1 MLLLPAKRRTRKIF
15 AGIFI
20 FLLLLA
26 IAFQVFIDRY
36 LEPIIH
42 QRLEKLIVAGSDS
55 LYNFQLDAINVKFWA
70 ASVEVKNL
78 SIKID
83 SVHYAQR
90 EKAGTLP
97 ALTFEID
104 LLRGSARNIGLFQLV
119 FKKKISIGSIFSK
132 NAHIS
137 FSRHDRRSDKK
148 INGDNQ
154 PLWKL
159 LQPDIQSIDVDKII
173 LNDISLNYAN
183 ADSATAFKWKFDHCS
198 AIVDN
203 TRIDSAATGDTS
215 RIAFSKNV
223 SIQFNNIKLQTA
235 DASYAIEAKQL
246 WYSSEKKIVEAE
258 DFKLQPVLGQ
268 QAFYRKIGYDKDRYS
283 LEFPKLKF
291 INFQLP
297 QWISQN
303 MLTIDTISMISP
315 VISVYKDRTAPADR
329 SSKFGKF
336 PHQLLENAPFTI
348 RVKAI
353 HVSDARVTYTEKNKE
368 SKMEG
373 KLVFQKLKGS
383 ITNVNNDPE
392 DLVKN
397 SRCVADINGIFMDR
411 SPIHV
416 LFTFHLNQAN
426 IGAFEVSADIEKL
439 DAAQLN
445 PVTLPLAQASV
456 KSFDMHELHYYI
468 IGTERTGIGN
478 LSMRYNNLEV
488 ELQKKDDD
496 GKMKKKGLLSF
507 LVNKLVVYPDNP
519 MKDKERKAVNIR
531 TDRIPDKSFFNLVW
545 KTLYASAK
553 DITIRIESLKKDKSS
568 AKKKK

>member
-1 MLLLPAKRRTRKIF
+1 MPLLPAKRRTRKIF
-15 AGIFI
+15 AGILI

-26 IAFQVFIDRY
+26 ITFQVFIDRY

-42 QRLEKLIVAGSDS
+42 QRLEKLIVSGSDS
-55 LYNFQLDAINVKFWA
+55 LYNFQLDAIDVRFWA

-78 SIKID
+78 RIKID
-83 SVHYAQR
+83 SAHYAQR
-90 EKAGTLP
+90 EKTGTLP

-104 LLRGSARNIGLFQLV
+104 LLKGSIRSIGLFQLV
-119 FKKKISIGSIFSK
+119 FKKKISIGSIISK
-132 NAHIS
+132 DGDIS
-137 FSRHDRRSDKK
+137 FSRHDRRSNKK
-148 INGDNQ
+148 MNTDNQ

-159 LQPDIQSIDVDKII
+159 LQPEILSIDVDKII
-173 LNDISLNYAN
+173 LNDISLNYTN

-198 AIVDN
+198 AIVDH
-203 TRIDSAATGDTS
+203 TKVDSTATADTS

-246 WYSSEKKIVEAE
+246 WYSSEKKIIEAE
-258 DFKLQPVLGQ
+258 DFTLHPVLGQ
-268 QAFYRKIGYDKDRYS
+268 QAFYRKVGYDKDRYS

-303 MLTIDTISMISP
+303 MLTIDTIDMLSP
-315 VISVYKDRTAPADR
+315 VISVYKDRTQPADGR
-329 SSKFGKF
+329 SKFGKY

-348 RVKAI
+348 RVKAVHI
-353 HVSDARVTYTEKNKE
+353 SDARVTYTEKSQE
-368 SKMEG
+368 SKLEG
-373 KLVFQKLKGS
+373 KLVFQKLRGL

-397 SRCVADINGIFMDR
+397 SKCIADINGIFMDH
-411 SPIHV
+411 SPIHAK
-416 LFTFHLNQAN
+416 FTFHLNQAN
-426 IGAFEVSADIEKL
+426 VGAFEVSADIEKL

-445 PVTLPLAQASV
+445 PITLPLAQASV
-456 KSFDMHELHYYI
+456 KSFDMRELHYYI
-468 IGTERTGIGN
+468 KGTEKTGLAN

-488 ELQKKDDD
+488 ELKKKDED

-507 LVNKLVVYPDNP
+507 LVNKLVMYPDNP
-519 MKDKERKAVNIR
+519 IKDKERKAVNIQ
-531 TDRIPDKSFFNLVW
+531 TERIPNKSFFNLVW

-553 DITIRIESLKKDKSS
+553 DIAIRIESLKKDKSS